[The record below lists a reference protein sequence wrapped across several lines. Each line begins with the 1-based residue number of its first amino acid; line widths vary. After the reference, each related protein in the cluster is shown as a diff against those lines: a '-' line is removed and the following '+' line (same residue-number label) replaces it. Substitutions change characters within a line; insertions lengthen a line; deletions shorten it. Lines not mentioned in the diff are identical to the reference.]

1 MRDDEHHER
10 PSKSARK
17 RESTSLQQLGEALI
31 GLPEAALRALPL
43 PETLLDAV
51 LLARR
56 ITSHAAQLRQRQ
68 YIGKLMRRI
77 DAEPI
82 RLAIEQQRERQRL
95 DARRFHR
102 VEQWR
107 DRLIAEGATAME
119 ELLEVHPQTDVSRLQ
134 RLVVEA
140 RSEIDA
146 RRPPRAARELF
157 QCLRD
162 ILEREAD

>member
-1 MRDDEHHER
+1 MQDDHDER

-17 RESTSLQQLGEALI
+17 RESTSLQELGEALI
-31 GLPEAALRALPL
+31 ELPDAALLALPL
-43 PETLLDAV
+43 PEALRDAV

-56 ITSHAAQLRQRQ
+56 IISRSALLRQRQ

-82 RLAIEQQRERQRL
+82 RLAIEQQRQQQRA

-107 DRLIAEGATAME
+107 DRLIAGGATAMQE
-119 ELLEVHPQTDVSRLQ
+119 FLADHPQADATGLQ
-134 RLVVEA
+134 RLIAAA
-140 RSEIDA
+140 RNELDD
-146 RRPPRAARELF
+146 RLPPRAARELF
-157 QCLRD
+157 QWLRAA
-162 ILEREAD
+162 LEREPE